1 MKTRFSKRTL
11 SRLAK
16 VADLNPEVRSQIL
29 QAIAKLPVVLY
40 PFEAVNDAVEK
51 CLADA
56 HVEEGEDDDL
66 GGAIATVLFQAGSSA
81 QPPDELLQSA
91 ASTLRESTKDDRTVE
106 VVSRFVSELLSSS
119 DLLVASKATALYE
132 DSERLLLETK
142 LLVDVRPI
150 FDPKHAATIAAT
162 TLLYKLRMTFRAP
175 QGGDLDTMVFT
186 LREPELKE
194 LARVVDRAIEKAS
207 VVREARPFGVVV
219 VESNDDNR

>member
-1 MKTRFSKRTL
+1 MN
-11 SRLAK
+11 AGP
-16 VADLNPEVRSQIL
+16 DLVFEQAAGHQIL
-29 QAIAKLPVVLY
+29 APESLRRA
-40 PFEAVNDAVEK
+40 AV
-51 CLADA
+51 
-56 HVEEGEDDDL
+56 
-66 GGAIATVLFQAGSSA
+66 FRQ
-81 QPPDELLQSA
+81 Q
-91 ASTLRESTKDDRTVE
+91 LREYDRTVE

-207 VVREARPFGVVV
+207 VVREARQFGVVV